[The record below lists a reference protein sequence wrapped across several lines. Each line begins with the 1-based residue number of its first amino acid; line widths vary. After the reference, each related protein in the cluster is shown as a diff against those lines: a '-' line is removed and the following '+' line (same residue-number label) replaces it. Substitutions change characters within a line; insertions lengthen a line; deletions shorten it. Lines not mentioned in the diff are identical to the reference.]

1 MINNNSKYKTIGQV
15 AEVLNL
21 IDKNG
26 KKLTYILRFWE
37 KEFKQVKPKIFTG
50 NRNRNKSESLR

>member
-1 MINNNSKYKTIGQV
+1 MINSNSKYKTIGQV

-26 KKLTYILRFWE
+26 KKLTYILRFLG
-37 KEFKQVKPKIFTG
+37 KGI
-50 NRNRNKSESLR
+50 